1 MQTVEIRNSVIL
13 SVQRAL
19 LGEVSRRLRGVAVR
33 WNEKTI
39 TILCYYD
46 RRISEKDREAMSC
59 VETEVMADFPEFE
72 IRLFPLSW
80 NIRKPMKSLD
90 AWVYRRSENMALRR
104 RYHYLPRKGHKIIAR
119 KRRSDK

>member
-19 LGEVSRRLRGVAVR
+19 LGEVSPALRGVTVG
-33 WNEKTI
+33 WDEKTI

-46 RRISEKDREAMSC
+46 GRISTEDREAMSC

-90 AWVYRRSENMALRR
+90 AWVYRRSENMPRR
-104 RYHYLPRKGHKIIAR
+104 WRYHSI
-119 KRRSDK
+119 KRR